1 MNQGPHPLDPL
12 SAAEITTVAEVL
24 RRDRGI
30 TPPGWRF
37 ASIELVEPAK
47 GAPAPPVRQAA
58 AVCWNRADGEAFRA
72 VVSIRD
78 AAVTGW
84 DHLPGQQPNM
94 TVDEWHE
101 CDEMLRAHP
110 QLIDALARRG
120 ITDMSLVLTDVW
132 AYGAALV
139 PARYRGVRLGW
150 ADVWARGST
159 DGNPYAHH
167 ITGLHPIVDLNA
179 MHLLELEDNESEGG
193 ADRPDVMGEYLPEL
207 IPMPQR
213 EVSPLQVEQPD
224 GVSFTL

>member
-37 ASIELVEPAK
+37 GWIELLRQDK
-47 GAPAPPVRQAA
+47 GAPAPHVR
-58 AVCWNRADGEAFRA
+58 E
-72 VVSIRD
+72 

-84 DHLPGQQPNM
+84 HNLPGQQPNM

-110 QLIDALARRG
+110 QLVDALARLG
-120 ITDMSLVLTDVW
+120 ITDMTLVLTDVW

-139 PARYRGVRLGW
+139 PERYRGLRIG
-150 ADVWARGST
+150 
-159 DGNPYAHH
+159 
-167 ITGLHPIVDLNA
+167 
-179 MHLLELEDNESEGG
+179 
-193 ADRPDVMGEYLPEL
+193 
-207 IPMPQR
+207 
-213 EVSPLQVEQPD
+213 
-224 GVSFTL
+224 